1 MKTFIRIACCLSA
14 LLPTVLLAS
23 SVDRQIEDAA
33 NHSYNYKAILNGHVK
48 VKSEDGV
55 VTLTGTVPDKADRAL
70 AEDTVENLTGVVR
83 VNNEIA
89 VDTSAPEYSDSWIAL
104 KVHSLLLVRANVSDA
119 RTKVDVQNGVVTLTG
134 TAESDAQKAL
144 TEAYV
149 KSVDH
154 VKSVNNQLVVVA
166 AAPPPSDT
174 SAVDDASITGQVKYQ
189 LFTDRN
195 TSAMRTKVK
204 TEHGVVIITGEADS
218 AAEKDI
224 VTRVAE
230 SIRGVRSVD
239 NLMTVKS

>member
-1 MKTFIRIACCLSA
+1 MKTSLRCYLSA
-14 LLPTVLLAS
+14 LLPTVLWAS
-23 SVDRQIEDAA
+23 SVDHQIEDAA
-33 NHSYNYKAILNGHVK
+33 SNSYNYKAVLNGHVK

-70 AEDTVENLTGVVR
+70 AEDTVENLPGVVR
-83 VNNEIA
+83 VDNEVT
-89 VDTSAPEYSDSWIAL
+89 VDSSYPEYSDSWIAL
-104 KVHSLLLVRANVSDA
+104 KIHGLLLVRANVSDA
-119 RTKVDVQNGVVTLTG
+119 NTKVTVQDGAVTLTG

-166 AAPPPSDT
+166 APPSDT

-189 LFTDRN
+189 LLTDHN
-195 TSAMRTKVK
+195 TSAIRTKVK
-204 TEHGVVIITGEADS
+204 TEHGVVIITGEAES
-218 AAEKDI
+218 SAEKDL

-230 SIRGVRSVD
+230 TIRGVRSVD
-239 NLMTVKS
+239 NLMTVRS